1 MLKKHSKFFES
12 LLLLADLAVVTACW
26 LGAYAFRFFADPI
39 PAPRGIPPLRPYLV
53 LLIAM
58 LLIWPVVFRGFGL
71 YRPRRIGSRLG
82 EIADVAK
89 ACSIAV
95 LAVMALTFFIRQ
107 YEFSRLV
114 LLYFWVLSIAGIS
127 LMRGLFREGL
137 RFLRRQGYN
146 LRHAVLVGWGEVAEE
161 VIRRLGDHPELG
173 IRLRGCVI
181 DPAAEARAPAGLPVL
196 GDLDAL
202 PRLLREQA
210 MDHVY
215 IAIPIEAA
223 SSLPEI
229 LKGLDEVPVDV
240 RVVPDFL
247 RYTTLRG
254 GVEELGGLAFISLQ
268 GSPVYGWDRVLKRGL
283 DILVAG
289 TLLLLLSPVLVAIA
303 LLVKLTSRGPVMYRQ
318 ERMGLDGETFSM
330 MKYRSMRVDAEE
342 KSGPVWARPGD
353 ERRTRLG
360 AFLRATS
367 LDELPQL
374 WNVLK
379 GEMSLVGPRPERP
392 VFIEEFRKR
401 IPKYMLRHKMKAG
414 MTGWAQ
420 VNGWRGDSSLEK
432 RIEFD
437 LYYIEHW
444 SLWFD
449 LKILWLTLWKGLVSR
464 SAY

>member
-12 LLLLADLAVVTACW
+12 LLLLGDLAMVTACW
-26 LGAYAFRFFADPI
+26 LGAYAFRIYADPI
-39 PAPRGIPPLRPYLV
+39 PLVHGIPPVRPYL
-53 LLIAM
+53 LLLLSM

-71 YRPRRIGSRLG
+71 YRPRRLGSHLA
-82 EIADVAK
+82 EIADIAK
-89 ACSIAV
+89 ACSVAV
-95 LAVMALTFFIRQ
+95 LAVTALTFFIRQ
-107 YEFSRLV
+107 FEFSRLV
-114 LLYFWVLSIAGIS
+114 LLYFWVLSIAGVS

-137 RFLRRQGYN
+137 RILRRQGYN
-146 LRHAVLVGWGEVAEE
+146 LRHAVLVGWGEVAEQ
-161 VIRRLGDHPELG
+161 VIRRLGEHPELG

-181 DPAAEARAPAGLPVL
+181 DPAADARAPAGLPVL

-210 MDHVY
+210 VDHVY
-215 IAIPIEAA
+215 IAIPLEAA
-223 SSLPEI
+223 SRLPEV

-247 RYTTLRG
+247 RYATLRG

-289 TLLLLLSPVLVAIA
+289 TLLLLLSPLFAAIAVLVR
-303 LLVKLTSRGPVMYRQ
+303 LTSRGPVLYGQ
-318 ERMGLDGETFSM
+318 ERMGLDGQTFSM
-330 MKYRSMRVDAEE
+330 MKFRSMRVDAEE
-342 KSGPVWARPGD
+342 ESGPVWARAGD
-353 ERRTRLG
+353 QRRTRLG
-360 AFLRATS
+360 AFLRAVS

-420 VNGWRGDSSLEK
+420 VNGWRGDTSLAK

-444 SLWFD
+444 SLGFD
-449 LKILWLTLWKGLVSR
+449 LKILWLTLWNGLVNR
-464 SAY
+464 NAY